1 MSTVDQRICGLFGII
16 GGLLLFA
23 GDMLIYYLGDSTDL
37 LLNMGNVSEQR
48 ILLSG
53 LTALLA
59 SWFYT
64 LGLGQIHFAFSSSKK
79 VLRRIVV
86 LSFGAILVAY
96 GVIHAGFMA
105 IATSAQLAVANDLDL
120 AVTTALAR
128 QIDELLRL
136 LIYPLFALCSV
147 VFIIQV
153 WKKKTHYPRW
163 ILFFFPLIPFG
174 LKSFFEQFLGGHIWT
189 IVIGGYYNLMLVLF
203 FTASTIALWNKKQTT
218 YNLSS

>member
-59 SWFYT
+59 AWFYT

-79 VLRRIVV
+79 DLRRIVV
-86 LSFGAILVAY
+86 LSFGAILVALSRSPSQALNQPPTAATRRR
-96 GVIHAGFMA
+96 GNNKVIFR
-105 IATSAQLAVANDLDL
+105 IQEEIIFSP
-120 AVTTALAR
+120 AR
-128 QIDELLRL
+128 GA
-136 LIYPLFALCSV
+136 P
-147 VFIIQV
+147 
-153 WKKKTHYPRW
+153 
-163 ILFFFPLIPFG
+163 
-174 LKSFFEQFLGGHIWT
+174 
-189 IVIGGYYNLMLVLF
+189 GYISRGPY
-203 FTASTIALWNKKQTT
+203 
-218 YNLSS
+218 